1 MPPIRALFLD
11 MDNTLTD
18 DSGSIRQSLLQV
30 MPLISRRYPELTDE
44 NVYATF
50 RRINNWH
57 WENYDE
63 SPIAALQSSIDVRA
77 YIAEETLEA
86 LGHSDRELARELAVA
101 FQEARRK
108 TYTCYEDTIPVL
120 NALRG
125 QVKLALITNGNTE
138 MQREKIVRCQLEPLM
153 DAIFIAQEAGV
164 SKPSPLLFQ
173 MALEAVETAPDE
185 TLMVG
190 DNPAKD
196 IVGAQSAGLVTAWIR
211 RNGREA
217 DAPGLRPDYVVRT
230 MHEVREIVNR
240 HGR

>member
-1 MPPIRALFLD
+1 
-11 MDNTLTD
+11 
-18 DSGSIRQSLLQV
+18 
-30 MPLISRRYPELTDE
+30 MPLIARRYPELTE
-44 NVYATF
+44 ESVYATF

-63 SPIAALQSSIDVRA
+63 SPIAALLKSIDVRA

-86 LGHSDRELARELAVA
+86 LGHPDRELARELAIA

-120 NALRG
+120 IALRDCA
-125 QVKLALITNGNTE
+125 KLALITNGNGE
-138 MQREKIVRCQLEPLM
+138 MQREKIVRCQLEPLL

-173 MALEAVETAPDE
+173 MALEAVGTAPDE

-190 DNPAKD
+190 DNPSKD
-196 IVGAQSAGLVTAWIR
+196 IVGAQSAGLITAWMR
-211 RNGREA
+211 RDGRDA
-217 DAPGLRPDYVVRT
+217 DAPGLCPDYVVRT
-230 MHEVREIVNR
+230 MHEVQEIVHR